1 MAEITYTRCG
11 DYEIPN
17 LKLSQPTNQPIGK
30 YGRMRKRYLQEYRPV
45 LFNCLLLSERLYPHL
60 LELDEAAHR
69 RMDTL
74 MPQLMRAVGVN
85 EQLKADDPMKWVGLM
100 NELKT
105 QAEKNIVSELVFVCY
120 GTTKKSNT
128 DNCIGMG
135 QTIIVSQFIKSNL
148 A

>member
-17 LKLSQPTNQPIGK
+17 LRQSQPTNQPIGK

-74 MPQLMRAVGVN
+74 IPQLMKAAGVT
-85 EQLKADDPMKWVGLM
+85 EQLKAADPMKWVGMM
-100 NELKT
+100 NTLKT
-105 QAEKNIVSELVFVCY
+105 QAEEILLTELIY
-120 GTTKKSNT
+120 
-128 DNCIGMG
+128 I
-135 QTIIVSQFIKSNL
+135 
-148 A
+148 